1 MKNKRRRQQKQV
13 RWSQYM
19 EPHKGDF
26 VLVSIKYV
34 KPTLSRHPYQFSL
47 SKNFEELKSL
57 STRMWFLLP
66 GNFSKF
72 KQVLF
77 VFIQQNKLNR
87 IRYTNL
93 SLGTKVSI
101 WDNTGKQ
108 LTAVKWRLNFM
119 FIGELED
126 KNFNYFCQ

>member
-1 MKNKRRRQQKQV
+1 
-13 RWSQYM
+13 
-19 EPHKGDF
+19 
-26 VLVSIKYV
+26 
-34 KPTLSRHPYQFSL
+34 
-47 SKNFEELKSL
+47 
-57 STRMWFLLP
+57 MWFLLP